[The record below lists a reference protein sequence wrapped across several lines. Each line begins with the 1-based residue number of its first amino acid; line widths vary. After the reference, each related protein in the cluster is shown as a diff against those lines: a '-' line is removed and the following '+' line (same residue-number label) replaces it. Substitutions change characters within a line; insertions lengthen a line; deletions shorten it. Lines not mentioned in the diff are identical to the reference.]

1 MTRHRTVGALLLAST
16 FLIAGASAAA
26 ASSRWTQNAVIPVWI
41 DAVGMPSGAGALVE
55 LALKTWT
62 EAAAGRF
69 KLATAATRDAAAIRI
84 HFLRADGVYGET
96 APQIDARTLEI
107 VEADVLINGDAA
119 GNGTEGRIYDR

>member
-69 KLATAATRDAAAIRI
+69 KLW
-84 HFLRADGVYGET
+84 
-96 APQIDARTLEI
+96 ARRSENRPVRRSESRPLEGGSFYRFFC
-107 VEADVLINGDAA
+107 VLLI
-119 GNGTEGRIYDR
+119 